1 MNILLLRH
9 GETEWNREGRL
20 QGHRDVPLNANGRLQ
35 VSRAAE
41 ILAGLYPD
49 IERIISSPLS
59 RALESAEIV
68 AGKLKY
74 EKVDIILEP
83 MLIERSFGVGEG
95 MTAAEREQKYPDGA
109 YPEME
114 SLEDLVKRAHSAFDK
129 IVQSS
134 GGRQTI
140 LVVAHGALFYAMM
153 TAITDGR
160 LPYGAFEPG
169 SIHLIRYRS
178 GTIEF
183 AAYREDAAAFVEI
196 TDI

>member
-74 EKVDIILEP
+74 EKADIILEP
-83 MLIERSFGVGEG
+83 ILMERSFGVGEG
-95 MTAAEREQKYPDGA
+95 MTAAERE
-109 YPEME
+109 
-114 SLEDLVKRAHSAFDK
+114 
-129 IVQSS
+129 
-134 GGRQTI
+134 
-140 LVVAHGALFYAMM
+140 
-153 TAITDGR
+153 
-160 LPYGAFEPG
+160 
-169 SIHLIRYRS
+169 
-178 GTIEF
+178 
-183 AAYREDAAAFVEI
+183 
-196 TDI
+196 